1 MEMAQFAY
9 FLFSHTRHT
18 LSVTTLTYHMAAR
31 TLSAVCAPFATT
43 AAILLLLTYIFVLY
57 QPSFGPGGL
66 QKVGWQSWD
75 LVIDTIKNHSTGS
88 PATPASDDKPVD
100 WWNVSSPDD
109 TIDTASFPLDVW
121 QPLLPYDTGRKY
133 ANFNS

>member
-1 MEMAQFAY
+1 MA
-9 FLFSHTRHT
+9 
-18 LSVTTLTYHMAAR
+18 VR
-31 TLSAVCAPFATT
+31 TLSAVFATT
-43 AAILLLLTYIFVLY
+43 AAIILLLTYIFVLY

-100 WWNVSSPDD
+100 WWNVSSPED
-109 TIDTASFPLDVW
+109 TIDTTSFPLDVW
-121 QPLLPYDTGRKY
+121 QPLLPHADTGRKY
-133 ANFNS
+133 AHFNSGQR